1 MSASIGVLFAF
12 VAGASFGGVLPSQLR
27 LLAGGLA
34 LAGFVAAA
42 LFTGEARGVE
52 EQLAQL
58 KAQRELAALDERL
71 LVPVAAVADVDATL
85 IGVDKAVQEILPGGA
100 LPRYLARDVDE
111 ALRAA
116 FAAALDGHGPW
127 IVVAVGMSKAGKSR
141 ALFEALEHSTRGKA
155 VDLVAP
161 RDGDALRSMLIP
173 GQAPVR
179 RAAVLWLDDL
189 EPFLGDNVTVHTLR
203 SWRDAF
209 PGSVVAATL
218 GGKGAGRVS
227 TSSAPTVSALADA
240 VLGEAWRVEVA
251 PTSSHEVGPLLSSVS
266 STQAAAIKRHGLA
279 AFLVAAPKLAT
290 KLSTCRHEA
299 GQPCPE
305 GRAVVDVAVDW
316 ARCGRTDAITQPT
329 LRELWTTGRRDS
341 APVGDDVF
349 RAALDWALRPVAG
362 TIALLHH
369 VSGGYEPF
377 DYVVALARD
386 ARTPDGH
393 AWAAAIATG
402 TDAQALSVGIAA
414 FGCSRL
420 DDAVNAFARASTS
433 TTREIAAISTFNKGV
448 TLGVLGRSDEE
459 IAVYDELIARDGERD
474 ELALREPVAN
484 ALVNKGVTLGVL
496 GRSDEEIAVY
506 DELIARDGERDE
518 LALREQVAKALVNKG
533 VTLGVLGRS
542 DEEIAVYDELIARD
556 GERDELA
563 LREQV
568 AKALVNKGVTLGV
581 LGRSDEEIA
590 VYDELIARDGE
601 RDELALREPVAN
613 ALVNKGVRLGVLGRS
628 DDAIA
633 VYDELIARD
642 GERDE
647 LALREPVANALVNKG
662 VRLGVLGR
670 SDDAIAVY
678 DELIARDGERDELAL
693 REPVANALVNKGV
706 TLGVLGRS
714 DDAIAVYDELIARDG
729 ERDELALR
737 EPVAKALVN
746 KGVRLGVL
754 GRSDEEI
761 AVYDELIARDGE
773 RDELALREPVAK
785 ALVNK
790 GVTLG
795 VLGRSDDAIAV
806 YDELIARDGERDELA
821 LREPV
826 AKALVNKGV
835 TLGVLGRSDDAIAVY
850 DELIARDGE
859 RDELALREQVA
870 KALVNK
876 GFRLGVLG
884 RSDDAIAVYDQLI
897 AHYDDAPEPALRK
910 SVANALGNS
919 AKLRLERREYAG
931 AIDMIRSAFQHADDD
946 SDPLRAELWMYLFA
960 LGPHD
965 QRANARVE
973 LVRLLRAG
981 VRSPG
986 WDFSLIVAN
995 AIEQRHDDSDRL
1007 VALADVISTH
1017 EDIRILDGW
1026 MVETDQ

>member
-1 MSASIGVLFAF
+1 MSASVGVLFAF

-27 LLAGGLA
+27 LLAAGLA
-34 LAGFVAAA
+34 LVGFVAAA
-42 LFTGEARGVE
+42 LFTGEARGIE

-58 KAQRELAALDERL
+58 NAERAQAALDERL
-71 LVPVAAVADVDATL
+71 LVAVAAVADVDATL
-85 IGVDKAVQEILPGGA
+85 IGVDRAVQEILPGGA
-100 LPRYLARDVDE
+100 LPRYVARDVDE
-111 ALRAA
+111 QLRAA
-116 FAAALDGHGPW
+116 FAAAFDGRGPW
-127 IVVAVGMSKAGKSR
+127 IVVAVGTSKAGKSR
-141 ALFEALEHSTRGKA
+141 ALFEALEHCTRGKA
-155 VDLVAP
+155 IDLVAP

-173 GQAPVR
+173 GQAPVQR
-179 RAAVLWLDDL
+179 SAVLWLDDI
-189 EPFLGDNVTVHTLR
+189 EPFLGDNVTVHTLLA
-203 SWRDAF
+203 WRDAF
-209 PGSVVAATL
+209 AGGVVAATL
-218 GGKGAGRVS
+218 GGKGAGRVL
-227 TSSAPTVSALADA
+227 TSSAPTVSVLADA
-240 VLGEAWRVEVA
+240 VLTRASRVEVA
-251 PTSSHEVGPLLSSVS
+251 PTAPHEVQGLLASVS
-266 STQAAAIKRHGLA
+266 SREAAAIQRHGLA
-279 AFLVAAPKLAT
+279 AFLVAAPKLEI
-290 KLSTCRHEA
+290 KLSTCRHE
-299 GQPCPE
+299 GGPPCPE

-316 ARCGRTDAITQPT
+316 ARCGRTDAITQAT
-329 LRELWTTGRRDS
+329 LRALCTGS
-341 APVGDDVF
+341 PHGAPLSDEGF
-349 RAALDWALRPVAG
+349 AAALAWALRPVAG

-369 VSGGYEPF
+369 VQGGYEAF
-377 DYVVALARD
+377 DYIVALARD
-386 ARTPDGH
+386 TRAPDDH
-393 AWAAAIATG
+393 VWVAAIATA

-414 FGCSRL
+414 FGRSRL

-433 TTREIAAISTFNKGV
+433 TTREIAAISTFDKGV
-448 TLGVLGRSDEE
+448 TLGVLGRSDDE
-459 IAVYDELIARDGERD
+459 IAVYDELIARDAD
-474 ELALREPVAN
+474 
-484 ALVNKGVTLGVL
+484 
-496 GRSDEEIAVY
+496 
-506 DELIARDGERDE
+506 RDE

-533 VTLGVLGRS
+533 FRLGVLGRS
-542 DEEIAVYDELIARD
+542 DDAIAVYDELIARD
-556 GERDELA
+556 AD
-563 LREQV
+563 
-568 AKALVNKGVTLGV
+568 
-581 LGRSDEEIA
+581 
-590 VYDELIARDGE
+590 

-642 GERDE
+642 ADRDE
-647 LALREPVANALVNKG
+647 LALREQVAKALVNKGFRLGVLGRSDDEIAVYDELIARDADRDELALREQVANALVNKG
-662 VRLGVLGR
+662 FRLGVLGR

-678 DELIARDGERDELAL
+678 DELIARDADRDELAL

-714 DDAIAVYDELIARDG
+714 DDEIAVYDELIARDAD
-729 ERDELALR
+729 RDELALR
-737 EPVAKALVN
+737 EQVANALVN

-754 GRSDEEI
+754 GRSDDEI
-761 AVYDELIARDGE
+761 AVYDELIARDGD
-773 RDELALREPVAK
+773 RDELALREQVAN

-790 GVTLG
+790 GVRLG

-806 YDELIARDGERDELA
+806 YDE
-821 LREPV
+821 
-826 AKALVNKGV
+826 
-835 TLGVLGRSDDAIAVY
+835 
-850 DELIARDGE
+850 
-859 RDELALREQVA
+859 
-870 KALVNK
+870 
-876 GFRLGVLG
+876 
-884 RSDDAIAVYDQLI
+884 LI